1 VLIVDDEPLIRLGIR
16 RAVDAAPGFEVAG
29 ECELG
34 DDAVAAIEAQPPD
47 IVLLDVQMP
56 DCSGLEVIR
65 RVGPERMPAV
75 IFVTAYDQYA
85 VQAFAVN
92 AIDYVLKPF
101 DPDRLQQALERART
115 RLSADRGPL
124 LAERLQALLRSGPDE
139 TRPERLVVRS
149 GERFELVPV
158 ETIDWIE
165 SADNYVQLHCGTRQH
180 LLSETLTNLERRLDP
195 RCFLRVHRSRIVN
208 TSRVIAVHVLV
219 GGTYA
224 LQLRDGTRV
233 RSGRLYRDAVQQLI
247 RG

>member
-16 RAVDAAPGFEVAG
+16 RAVDSAPGFEVAG

-34 DDAVAAIEAQPPD
+34 EHAVAAIHEQPPD

-65 RVGPERMPAV
+65 QVGPERMPAV
-75 IFVTAYDQYA
+75 IFITAHDQYA

-101 DPDRLQQALERART
+101 DADRLQQALERART
-115 RLSADRGPL
+115 RLAADGGL
-124 LAERLQALLRSGPDE
+124 VLAERLQALLRSGDE
-139 TRPERLVVRS
+139 LRPERLVVRS

-165 SADNYVQLHCGTRQH
+165 SADNYVQLHCGSRQH
-180 LLSETLTNLERRLDP
+180 LLSETLTSLERRLDP
-195 RCFLRVHRSRIVN
+195 RRFLRVHRSRIVN

-247 RG
+247 RS